1 LDHGVFVRGLETGDG
16 TLKFDASLSPVGLK
30 DVPAIARAAEE
41 IGFDALWTQETQH
54 DPFLPCAL
62 IAEHT
67 ARLHSGTAVA
77 VSFARSPANIAY
89 TAWDLAAQSGGRFI
103 LGLGTQVKAHI
114 ERRFGQPWPAS
125 PVKKLREQIEVTR
138 AFWDC
143 WQNGTKL
150 NYRGEYYKV
159 TLMSPFFQP
168 APLPF
173 LSRAPEKHRD
183 SPGTVPRYA
192 GYQGRCSGR
201 SASEVEAGLREKN
214 QSLIPIYIAGVN
226 TGLAK
231 LAGELCDG
239 FHAHPFH
246 SVRYL
251 REVILPAI
259 EEGIK
264 KEKRRRED
272 ISVAISTFVATTPE
286 EMNAVRAQVAFYAST
301 PSYRPVMD
309 LHGWTGVAEKL
320 SAHASRGAWAAMP
333 MLITDE
339 MLNEFCLVT
348 EESKLAEELNKR
360 YQGVADRLA
369 IYTPFVPGEKD
380 EWWKKLVKEFNE

>member
-1 LDHGVFVRGLETGDG
+1 MKLDAALP
-16 TLKFDASLSPVGLK
+16 PVGLK
-30 DVPAIARAAEE
+30 DVPAIAKVAEK

-67 ARLHSGTAVA
+67 TRLRAGTAIA

-89 TAWDLAAQSGGRFI
+89 TAWDLAAQSDGRFL

-114 ERRFGQPWPAS
+114 ERRFGQQWPES
-125 PVKKLREQIEVTR
+125 PVKKLREQIEVIR
-138 AFWDC
+138 SLWDC

-150 NYRGEYYKV
+150 NYRGEYYKI

-168 APLPF
+168 PPL
-173 LSRAPEKHRD
+173 SARAPFGDDK
-183 SPGTVPRYA
+183 
-192 GYQGRCSGR
+192 GRGKG
-201 SASEVEAGLREKN
+201 E
-214 QSLIPIYIAGVN
+214 IPIYIAGVN

-231 LAGELCDG
+231 LAGELCEG
-239 FHAHPFH
+239 FHVHPFH
-246 SVRYL
+246 SLRYL
-251 REVILPAI
+251 NEIILPAI
-259 EEGIK
+259 EEGATKVGK
-264 KEKRRRED
+264 KGKD
-272 ISVAISTFVATTPE
+272 VAISITAFMATTPE
-286 EMNAVRAQVAFYAST
+286 EMNFARAQVSFYAST

-320 SAHASRGAWAAMP
+320 SSHATKGEWMEMP

-348 EESKLAEELNKR
+348 DEPSLADELKKR
-360 YQGVADRLA
+360 YDGIADRLT

-380 EWWKKLVKEFNE
+380 EWWRGLVKEF